1 MYLNKIEIKNYF
13 SIDNEGVAI
22 ENLKSKNEI
31 YLVGENGTGKTI
43 LLQAIALSIRG
54 EERIGTVID
63 VLNQNKKENL
73 VFKAELIEKTDLFA
87 YGVNRLSLK
96 NLEEIDIKTEE
107 VYISLFDNGRNLI
120 NPVYWLQ
127 MIDLDE
133 KYNKN
138 NIKPEI
144 AKKLINELLDK
155 NIEIIFNG
163 SEVIFNEKGTEL
175 SFNQLSDGFKNSITW
190 ICDLLAR
197 LAFKQPKIKT
207 LSDYKAIVMVDEIDL
222 FLHPKL
228 QFDLIKKLRAK
239 FPKIQWIF
247 TTHSPIVVLGAS
259 ENSIAYKIYKE
270 NGITKCSE
278 PIEIKD
284 FTANSL
290 ISSNIWDLQQFYT
303 TEIKQDLILDIDD
316 TYKKIYEVV
325 QSKRKSQAHISNDD
339 LISLIEKEIEK
350 ENNDYKINKFE
361 EYENTI
367 QNPVYIEELEHF
379 AIRKI
384 ARLVYSKLKNE
395 NHPLTKHLWGDSYN
409 VVVGSGEDLNF
420 WYPIGILPN
429 HNTKKLKKGIL
440 LYDIA
445 RRGKNKKVT
454 GLFISFAFFNNKKSH
469 FYFEKFIE
477 KYYDEE
483 KKQKNYK
490 VEEFDK
496 SPRVGV
502 WLEKSINDYFN
513 FDDKEVNSIYTNLKI
528 MYNDWHH
535 IIEQFINEEGI
546 ENIT

>member
-1 MYLNKIEIKNYF
+1 MYLDKIEIKNYF
-13 SIDNEGVAI
+13 SIDKEGVTF
-22 ENLKSKNEI
+22 EDLKSKNEI

-54 EERIGTVID
+54 EEKIGTVID
-63 VLNQNKKENL
+63 VLNQNKKENQ
-73 VFKAELIEKTDLFA
+73 VFKSELIEKTDLFA

-96 NLEEIDIKTEE
+96 GLEEIDIKTEE
-107 VYISLFDNGRNLI
+107 VYISLFDNSRNLI

-197 LAFKQPKIKT
+197 LAFKQPKINN
-207 LSDYKAIVMVDEIDL
+207 LADYKAIVMVDEIDL

-228 QFDLIKKLRAK
+228 QFDLIKKLRTK

-247 TTHSPIVVLGAS
+247 TTHSPIVMLGAS

-270 NGITKCSE
+270 EGITKCSE
-278 PIEIKD
+278 QIEIKD

-303 TEIKQDLILDIDD
+303 TEIKHDLILNIDD

-339 LISLIEKEIEK
+339 LINLIEKEIEK
-350 ENNDYKINKFE
+350 ENNNC
-361 EYENTI
+361 
-367 QNPVYIEELEHF
+367 
-379 AIRKI
+379 
-384 ARLVYSKLKNE
+384 
-395 NHPLTKHLWGDSYN
+395 
-409 VVVGSGEDLNF
+409 
-420 WYPIGILPN
+420 PIP
-429 HNTKKLKKGIL
+429 
-440 LYDIA
+440 
-445 RRGKNKKVT
+445 
-454 GLFISFAFFNNKKSH
+454 
-469 FYFEKFIE
+469 
-477 KYYDEE
+477 KY
-483 KKQKNYK
+483 
-490 VEEFDK
+490 
-496 SPRVGV
+496 
-502 WLEKSINDYFN
+502 
-513 FDDKEVNSIYTNLKI
+513 
-528 MYNDWHH
+528 
-535 IIEQFINEEGI
+535 
-546 ENIT
+546 